1 MPIVFSLYRVPVTDL
16 SRIVSTPIWTT
27 GTPGSGER
35 FGITDQVSITADEV
49 AKVLFDTVKSAKYAG
64 GTIMEVSM
72 LGTRVVPE
80 WHIAPPGEVEGKT
93 AEGSATPA
101 DAIQRVIRSI
111 LQVTEKEK
119 GALL

>member
-1 MPIVFSLYRVPVTDL
+1 MPIIFSLYLVPVTDL

-35 FGITDQVSITADEV
+35 FGINNQVSITADEV
-49 AKVLFDTVKSAKYAG
+49 AKVLFDTVQSAKYPG

-72 LGTRVVPE
+72 FGTRVIPE
-80 WHIAPPGEVEGKT
+80 WHIAPPGEVEGET
-93 AEGSATPA
+93 AEGSTTPA
-101 DAIQRVIRSI
+101 DAIQRVIGSI